1 MYGNINDVTITYT
14 AGFGTESSGVPMQ
27 IRQAILMMIAD
38 SYDNR
43 EDYVKKMPT
52 ASQYLLDQYRV
63 QYF

>member
-1 MYGNINDVTITYT
+1 MLLTYV
-14 AGFGTESSGVPMQ
+14 AGFSAEPSGIPMQ
-27 IRQAILMMIAD
+27 IRQAILMMVAD
-38 SYDNR
+38 AYDNR